1 MSIEKAIFRMHNI
14 YHIYLCMH
22 IYSVLGDAF
31 NASVRQHLSLEML
44 WTKRL
49 IDPLEE
55 ENSLF
60 SRTQHALDTWL

>member
-1 MSIEKAIFRMHNI
+1 
-14 YHIYLCMH
+14 MH

-31 NASVRQHLSLEML
+31 NVSVRQHLLLEML

-60 SRTQHALDTWL
+60 SKAQHALDTWL